1 MFIYCDLLGKSWFP
15 YYKHASIL
23 ETLRHLNQLN
33 SLKDVDQQHQWK
45 VCRCL
50 SKTMSHI
57 FSDSIHIFNGICLQ
71 TFLTLLWP
79 LWDIFVGILLNMYAG
94 CLRPKHLHFDWKVGE
109 KVEIGIGIWSNETK
123 AIIWHSMEKS
133 RYLCMKI
140 GIFLPKLFWPT
151 VRKDCSCDRQSLW
164 NFEAEGREFAK
175 FLRSL
180 EQFFRRVKGQNNFW

>member
-94 CLRPKHLHFDWKVGE
+94 CLRPKHLHFDWNVGE

-123 AIIWHSMEKS
+123 AIIWHSMEKVGIYVWRLVFS
-133 RYLCMKI
+133 YQNCSDLLWEKI
-140 GIFLPKLFWPT
+140 VLVIDKVFGILRLK
-151 VRKDCSCDRQSLW
+151 
-164 NFEAEGREFAK
+164 AEN
-175 FLRSL
+175 L
-180 EQFFRRVKGQNNFW
+180 QNFWDH